1 MALSGPVARSLAI
14 LAWMVLPVLGGY
26 VIWRGWLSGRAGGE
40 ALAGRAARALS
51 RAAIIGIATPMMVLL
66 FWKASLPAGKALS
79 LPLVGLLTHS
89 FGGLAGW
96 SFARLGGFDRSRQ
109 AACFMGGAS
118 SNILTFAAV
127 AALLLLSSA
136 EDPFAERALG
146 ELALFGL
153 FEAPFYFLLVWPLA
167 ASIASPGGPGWGANF
182 RRAFRPVTVV
192 PVAGIALGWA
202 LNLAGPVR
210 PPALDGAAGILVRV
224 NACLL
229 GLSVGLTL
237 RSAAPFRHLGSC
249 LAVSGIK
256 FALVP
261 GAMVGLAW
269 LLGFR
274 GLTLQVTAIA
284 ASMPVAFMAVVG
296 STLFGL
302 EEELVASLWLF
313 STAAM
318 AAVVPLLALAVPAV
332 ALL

>member
-1 MALSGPVARSLAI
+1 MDPVPRSLAI
-14 LAWMVLPVLGGY
+14 LAWMTLPVAAGWGF
-26 VIWRGWLSGRAGGE
+26 WRIRLRGRADGE
-40 ALAGRAARALS
+40 ALAGRAARVLS
-51 RAAIIGIATPMMVLL
+51 RTAIIGIATPMMVLL
-66 FWKASLPAGKALS
+66 FWRASLPAGKALV
-79 LPLVGLLTHS
+79 LPLVGLATHS
-89 FGGLAGW
+89 FGGIAGW
-96 SFARLGGFDRSRQ
+96 GFARLRGFDRSRQ

-118 SNILTFAAV
+118 SNILTFAGVAV
-127 AALLLLSSA
+127 LLLLASA

-167 ASIASPGGPGWGANF
+167 ASIASPGGPRWGAHF

-202 LNLAGPVR
+202 LNLAGPAR
-210 PPALDGAAGILVRV
+210 PPSLDGVAGILVRV

-229 GLSVGLTL
+229 GLSVGLSL
-237 RSAAPFRHLGSC
+237 RSAAPLRHLGSC
-249 LAVSGIK
+249 LSVSWIK

-261 GAMVGLAW
+261 AAMVGLAW

-302 EEELVASLWLF
+302 EEELVGSLWLF
-313 STAAM
+313 TTSATV
-318 AAVVPLLALAVPAV
+318 AVVPLLALAVPLMAR
-332 ALL
+332 L